1 MSSAGSPQR
10 SESAAD
16 EHAWRQGP
24 GIATSLWR
32 HRVLVVALALLGAL
46 AGYGLS
52 RLQPSTYEAS
62 ARLFL
67 ADPRNSDVFS
77 GDTGRAIDSEN
88 YAQQQ
93 VQLLTSRAVLEEAA
107 GNLTNGPDAS
117 GLARRII
124 AEVATEGG
132 FVVEVHATA
141 GSAEGAAALAN
152 AVMAGYQEVVAR
164 TGSARAQ
171 AAAAQ
176 LEPSRQAYEAQVAA
190 LQAQLV
196 GVPGNGVLENQIEQ
210 VSAQLLQLDSRAQE
224 LLVNAAAF
232 GSGVELAEEAVAP
245 EAASGPAP
253 LRNAAGLAV
262 LTGGLAGAFA
272 YWRAGRTRVTTTR
285 TDPAH
290 ILGAPL
296 LGEIPDYRSPDSDTL
311 AGQLALEPSTA
322 EAYQF
327 LLASIEFALEQVGGS
342 SLLITSAAPGDG
354 KTTTALQLAMAA
366 SRDGRRV
373 VLLDADIRAKGLTRM
388 LGLAERT
395 GLTELALQH
404 LDVDDSVHYLP
415 VSGDLL
421 LPVVAAGGRVDDAG
435 GFFRTPQFRKAV
447 QRVKD
452 EAELVMVDSSPLLA
466 VADTTVIASQVG
478 GLVLVVDHRTQ
489 LAQLEQIRERLAF
502 ISTPLLGYVY
512 NRSDSPALSAYEYG
526 AQAGEMDR
534 NTPPTAGVKK
544 NEQYIPTTARVDG

>member
-1 MSSAGSPQR
+1 MSSLSRQR
-10 SESAAD
+10 SGPVSE
-16 EHAWRQGP
+16 EQAWRHGP
-24 GIATSLWR
+24 GLLASLWR
-32 HRVLVVALALLGAL
+32 HRVVVIALTVLGGL

-52 RLQPSTYEAS
+52 LLQAPAYEAS

-77 GDTGRAIDSEN
+77 GDTGEAIDSEN

-93 VQLLTSRAVLEEAA
+93 VQLLTSRAVLQEAA
-107 GNLTNGPDAS
+107 GNLTNGPDAAE
-117 GLARRII
+117 LARRIT

-132 FVVEVHATA
+132 FVVEVRATA

-152 AVMAGYQEVVAR
+152 AVTEGYQEVVAR
-164 TGSARAQ
+164 AETARAE

-176 LEPSRQAYEAQVAA
+176 LEPSRQAYQAQVAA
-190 LQAQLV
+190 LQAQLAQA
-196 GVPGNGVLENQIEQ
+196 PGNGVLENQIQQ
-210 VSAQLLQLDSRAQE
+210 VSAQQLQIESRAQE

-232 GSGVELAEEAVAP
+232 GSGVELAEEAIAP
-245 EAASGPAP
+245 EEASGPAP

-262 LTGGLAGAFA
+262 VTGGLAGAFA
-272 YWRAGRTRVTTTR
+272 YWRAGRTRVTATR
-285 TDPAH
+285 ADPAQ

-296 LGEIPDYRSPDSDTL
+296 LGEIPDHGSTDSDTL
-311 AGQLALEPSTA
+311 AGQLALAPGTA

-327 LLASIEFALEQVGGS
+327 VLASIEFALEQVGGS
-342 SLLITSAAPGDG
+342 SLLVTSAAPGDG

-373 VLLDADIRAKGLTRM
+373 VLLDADIRAQGLTRM
-388 LGLAERT
+388 LGLTERT
-395 GLTELALQH
+395 GLTELALRH

-415 VSGDLL
+415 VSPELL

-435 GFFRTPQFRKAV
+435 SFFRAPQFRKAV

-466 VADTTVIASQVG
+466 VADTTVIASQVS
-478 GLVLVVDHRTQ
+478 GLVLVVDPRTQ

-512 NRSDSPALSAYEYG
+512 NRSDSPALAAYEYG
-526 AQAGEMDR
+526 YGQSEADS
-534 NTPPTAGVKK
+534 NTGHPVGVKK
-544 NEQYIPTTARVDG
+544 NEKNKSLTSRADT

>member
-1 MSSAGSPQR
+1 MSSPVSHQR
-10 SESAAD
+10 SGPRSD
-16 EHAWRQGP
+16 EQAWRHGP
-24 GIATSLWR
+24 GVVASLWR
-32 HRVLVVALALLGAL
+32 YRIVVGALTVVGAL

-52 RLQPSTYEAS
+52 LLQAPTYEAS

-77 GDTGRAIDSEN
+77 GDIGEAIDSEN

-93 VQLLTSRAVLEEAA
+93 VQLLTSRAVLEQAA
-107 GNLTNGPDAS
+107 GNLDNGPDAS
-117 GLARRII
+117 GLASRIT
-124 AEVATEGG
+124 AEVAMAGG

-152 AVMAGYQEVVAR
+152 AVTEGYQQVVAR
-164 TGSARAQ
+164 TEAARAA

-176 LEPSRQAYEAQVAA
+176 LEPSRQAYEIQVAA
-190 LQAQLV
+190 LQEQLAQA
-196 GVPGNGVLENQIEQ
+196 PGNGVLENQIQQ
-210 VSAQLLQLDSRAQE
+210 VSAQLLQLESRAQE

-253 LRNAAGLAV
+253 LRNAVGLGLVA
-262 LTGGLAGAFA
+262 GGLGGAFA

-285 TDPAH
+285 ADPAQ

-296 LGEIPDYRSPDSDTL
+296 LGEIPDYRSPGSGTL
-311 AGQLALEPSTA
+311 AGQLALEPATA

-327 LLASIEFALEQVGGS
+327 VLASIEFALEQVGGS
-342 SLLITSAAPGDG
+342 SLLVTSAAPGDG

-415 VSGDLL
+415 VSPGL
-421 LPVVAAGGRVDDAG
+421 LPVVAAGGGVDDAG

-447 QRVKD
+447 QRIKD

-512 NRSDSPALSAYEYG
+512 NRSDSPTLSAYEYG
-526 AQAGEMDR
+526 SGRSGADSNSWLAV
-534 NTPPTAGVKK
+534 GVKE
-544 NEQYIPTTARVDG
+544 NEKYKSPSTES